1 MNQEII
7 DRASMRVESFP
18 AELLK
23 SMETARP
30 EKTYEK
36 GHVFPISIP
45 DRFKEADE
53 RIVDWRTVG
62 EIQNLLRLYVHIPW
76 CKSKCLFCFYESD
89 LGVPSEDS
97 VDTYLSAL
105 GKELELYSQRI
116 GRKKLETE
124 TLYIGGGTPSIL
136 TTKQIDR
143 LFDVLRT
150 QVQFRPD
157 AFLITES
164 SPGTL
169 TKDKIEAFKRNGV
182 NRMSLGVQTLDDEIL
197 KFSRRDHNSEEAKKA
212 YQLIREGDMPEVNI
226 DLMLALPN
234 QSYGSFQ
241 QTLEETL
248 QLSPSSISFL
258 DLRICPGSSLFKN
271 LAKFS
276 AHLPGWKEDIVMRAI
291 YQEMMKGTTY
301 QRTRPHYYVK
311 PDEMKHRSTRVP
323 CLDSR
328 VDLGFQIG
336 LGTSAYSHLEDV
348 AFINAS
354 GEDYLELLSKGRLP
368 IAKASLLSKAD
379 KTAMRAIRTIIDTTT
394 VPNRADVTE
403 QYGDQIRYLQA
414 NGLLSEDFEL
424 TDNGCLFGEEVIYSF
439 YPKGNNLGDL
449 ADFEVGWW
457 KERYRGNPEVMNR
470 QLTRLFMLQHGLP
483 FTKAREAA
491 ELKVKATEHHDSA
504 KRAYQLMDAESVHRA
519 NSEWQ
524 NARDLLKKH
533 LEIIYSK

>member
-1 MNQEII
+1 MTAITDTACKRI
-7 DRASMRVESFP
+7 ESFKP
-18 AELLK
+18 ELLRA
-23 SMETARP
+23 METARP
-30 EKTYEK
+30 ERTYEK

-53 RIVDWRTVG
+53 RIIDWRTVG
-62 EIQNLLRLYVHIPW
+62 EIQNPLRLYVHIPW
-76 CKSKCLFCFYESD
+76 CKSRCLFCFYESN
-89 LGVPSEDS
+89 LGIPSEDS
-97 VDTYLSAL
+97 VDTYLLAL
-105 GKELELYSQRI
+105 GKELELYSRRI

-136 TTKQIDR
+136 TPKQVDK
-143 LFDVLRT
+143 LFDVLRAH
-150 QVQFRPD
+150 VQFRLG

-169 TKDKIEAFKRNGV
+169 TKEKVDAFKRNGV
-182 NRMSLGVQTLDDEIL
+182 NRMSLGVQTLDDKIL
-197 KFSRRDHNSEEAKKA
+197 KFCRRDHDAEGAKRA
-212 YQLIREGDMPEVNI
+212 YQLIREGNMPEVNI

-234 QSYGSFQ
+234 QSYESFQ
-241 QTLEETL
+241 QTLEGAL

-258 DLRICPGSSLFKN
+258 DLRICPGSNLFKN

-276 AHLPGWKEDIVMRAI
+276 VHIPSWKDDLVMRAI
-291 YQEMMKGTTY
+291 YQEMMKSSDY

-311 PDEMKHRSTRVP
+311 PDEMRHRATRVP

-354 GEDYLELLSKGRLP
+354 GEDYIKFLSEGKLP
-368 IAKASLLSKAD
+368 IMKASVLSEAD

-394 VPNRADVTE
+394 VPNRTDVTK
-403 QYGDQIRYLQA
+403 QYGDQIKYLQT
-414 NGLLSEDFEL
+414 NGLLLEDFEL
-424 TDNGCLFGEEVIYSF
+424 TDDGCLFGEEVVYSF
-439 YPKGNNLGDL
+439 YPKGNNSGDL

-457 KERYRGNPEVMNR
+457 QERYKGNQEAMTK
-470 QLTRLFMLQHGLP
+470 QLARFFMMHYDLP
-483 FTKAREAA
+483 FTKARTAA

-504 KRAYQLMDAESVHRA
+504 KRAYQLMDKESIHNANAEWH
-519 NSEWQ
+519 
-524 NARDLLKKH
+524 NARDLLKRH
-533 LEIIYSK
+533 FEIIYSK

>member
-1 MNQEII
+1 MSQETINK
-7 DRASMRVESFP
+7 AKERVESFP
-18 AELLK
+18 VGLFRT
-23 SMETARP
+23 METARP
-30 EKTYEK
+30 ERTYEK

-53 RIVDWRTVG
+53 RVIDWKAIG
-62 EIQNLLRLYVHIPW
+62 EIQNPLRLYVHIPW

-97 VDTYLSAL
+97 VDTYLSAI
-105 GKELELYSQRI
+105 GRELELYSQKI

-124 TLYIGGGTPSIL
+124 TLYIGGGTPTIL
-136 TTKQIDR
+136 TPRQIDK
-143 LFDVLRT
+143 LFDVLRAHI
-150 QVQFRPD
+150 QFRPD

-169 TKDKIEAFKRNGV
+169 TKEKVEAFKRNGV
-182 NRMSLGVQTLDDEIL
+182 NRMSLGVQTLDDQIL
-197 KFSRRDHNSEEAKKA
+197 KFCKRDHNAEGAKRA
-212 YQLIREGDMPEVNI
+212 YQLIREGNMPEVNI

-234 QSYGSFQ
+234 QSYESFQ
-241 QTLEETL
+241 QTLEEAL
-248 QLSPSSISFL
+248 QLFPSSISFL
-258 DLRICPGSSLFKN
+258 DLRICPGSNLFKN
-271 LAKFS
+271 LSKFS
-276 AHLPGWKEDIVMRAI
+276 AHVPNWKDDIIMRAM
-291 YQEMMKGTTY
+291 YQEMMKDTTY
-301 QRTRPHYYVK
+301 QRTRPHYYVR
-311 PDEMKHRSTRVP
+311 PDEMRHRATRVP

-354 GEDYLELLSKGRLP
+354 GEDYLKLLSENKLP
-368 IAKASLLSKAD
+368 IVKASLLSRAD

-394 VPNRADVTE
+394 IPNRADVTE
-403 QYGDQIRYLQA
+403 QYGDQIRYLQT

-424 TDNGCLFGEEVIYSF
+424 TDNGCLFGEEVVYSF
-439 YPKGNNLGDL
+439 YPKGNNIRDL

-470 QLTRLFMLQHGLP
+470 QLTRLFMLQYDLP

-504 KRAYQLMDAESVHRA
+504 KRKYQLMDRESLHEANAEWCKA
-519 NSEWQ
+519 G
-524 NARDLLKKH
+524 DLLKKH
-533 LEIIYSK
+533 FEIIYSK